1 MANTV
6 DKIAEKASYV
16 ITVTYMDG
24 KIVEYD
30 GGDIDF
36 KMTEQNFT
44 IVRKVTG
51 GSSCYIIP
59 YVNCREIKITQ
70 KI

>member
-1 MANTV
+1 MDNAV
-6 DKIAEKASYV
+6 DKITEKAGYV
-16 ITVTYMDG
+16 VTVVYMDG
-24 KIVEYD
+24 KIVEYN
-30 GGDIDF
+30 GDIDF

-59 YVNCREIKITQ
+59 YVNCREITITQ